1 MPLLNLT
8 YVAPTTKQKNE
19 KNIVTVLMD
28 FPSAHSKDYSP
39 YPIVLL
45 CMDYAIVFLEIKGF
59 MKIGRKSVSPCKCF
73 FGYVVTLLFC
83 ALKFAVFRNLV
94 REIWFKKSG

>member
-1 MPLLNLT
+1 
-8 YVAPTTKQKNE
+8 
-19 KNIVTVLMD
+19 MD

-45 CMDYAIVFLEIKGF
+45 CMDYAISRNQGF

-73 FGYVVTLLFC
+73 FGYVVTLLFF
-83 ALKFAVFRNLV
+83 ALKFAVFRNLI
-94 REIWFKKSG
+94 REIWFKKSGSANVDFFSGSRKVVDQKNRWVDQK